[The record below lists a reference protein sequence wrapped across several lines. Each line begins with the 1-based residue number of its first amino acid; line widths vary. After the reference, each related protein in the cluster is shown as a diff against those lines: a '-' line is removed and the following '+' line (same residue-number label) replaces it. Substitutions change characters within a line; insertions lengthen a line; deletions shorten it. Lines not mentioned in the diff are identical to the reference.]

1 MKMDIVAEGGGCK
14 IPALAGAYGALVE
27 KGFEV
32 SHCAGTSA
40 GAIFA
45 SVAAAGYSPDEIKQL
60 LLDADFKTFTDG
72 GKTLASKVWNLIFHN
87 GIYKGDAF
95 YTYIKEI
102 LAAKNIRT
110 FKDLRYEDRNDK
122 YAYRLK
128 VMASDV
134 TSSSLISLPQAI
146 TTYGMN
152 PDDLEVALAVRMSM
166 SIPFFFRPV
175 IIDPIQGSDSNT
187 LTTPSGMLHVSQKH
201 AIVDGGLLSNFP
213 IWAFDSEDEPEWPT
227 FGLLLYE
234 DNEDKPRKTNNPI
247 NLTAA
252 IFASMMK
259 AHDKQFIRP
268 DDFIN
273 RTISI
278 PTGNISSIDFALSQQ
293 RKGWLYKQGYDAATE
308 FLKDWN
314 WGKYKRWAIN
324 SRSRS

>member
-1 MKMDIVAEGGGCK
+1 M
-14 IPALAGAYGALVE
+14 PALAGAYEAVVE
-27 KGFEV
+27 AGFTP
-32 SHCAGTSA
+32 SHMAGTSA
-40 GAIFA
+40 GAITA
-45 SVAAAGYSPDEIKQL
+45 AAIAAGYTPDELKKIIM
-60 LLDADFKTFTDG
+60 DTDFTKFLDG
-72 GKTLASKVWNLIFHN
+72 GHTLAARAWNLVFHN

-95 YTYIKEI
+95 YAYIKDI
-102 LAAKNIRT
+102 LAAKGVHT
-110 FKDLRYEDRNDK
+110 FKDLRYDGEGAK
-122 YAYRLK
+122 YQYRLK

-134 TSSSLISLPQAI
+134 TSSSLIALPQAI
-146 TTYGMN
+146 SSYGMD

-175 IIDPIQGSDSNT
+175 ILDPIKGAAATT
-187 LTTPSGMLHVSQKH
+187 LTTPSGMLHLKAKH
-201 AIVDGGLLSNFP
+201 AIIDGGLLSNFP
-213 IWAFDSEDEPEWPT
+213 IWCWDDTDEPAWPT
-227 FGLLLYE
+227 FGFLLYE

-252 IFASMMK
+252 IFSSMMK

-278 PTGNISSIDFALSQQ
+278 PTGNVSSIDFALSQQ

-314 WGKYKRWAIN
+314 WGRYKRWAIS